1 MDSSKR
7 NMETCCVGWMSD
19 VKSIINRIKQL
30 TYHEVVVELYE
41 PIQFNGKIPF
51 DLEITGN
58 VVVAQVLANSYE
70 EAEQKL
76 LTFLFEG
83 ERDV

>member
-1 MDSSKR
+1 
-7 NMETCCVGWMSD
+7 MSD
-19 VKSIINRIKQL
+19 IKLLMNRIKQL
-30 TYHEVVVELYE
+30 SYFEVVVELYE
-41 PIQFNGKIPF
+41 PVQFKGVIPF

-58 VVVAQVLANSYE
+58 VVVAQVLANSYD
-70 EAEQKL
+70 EAEHKL

>member
-1 MDSSKR
+1 
-7 NMETCCVGWMSD
+7 MSD

-41 PIQFNGKIPF
+41 PIHFNGTIPF

-58 VVVAQVLANSYE
+58 VVVAQVLADSYE

-83 ERDV
+83 SRDD

>member
-1 MDSSKR
+1 
-7 NMETCCVGWMSD
+7 MSD

-41 PIQFNGKIPF
+41 PIQFNGTIPF

-58 VVVAQVLANSYE
+58 IVVAQVLADSYE
-70 EAEQKL
+70 QAEQKL

-83 ERDV
+83 IRDD

>member
-1 MDSSKR
+1 V
-7 NMETCCVGWMSD
+7 ETRCVRRMTD
-19 VKSIINRIKQL
+19 VKLLMNRIKQL
-30 TYHEVVVELYE
+30 TYHEVAVELYE
-41 PIQFNGKIPF
+41 PVQFNGTIPF

-58 VVVAQVLANSYE
+58 MVVAQVLANSYE

-83 ERDV
+83 SRDD

>member
-1 MDSSKR
+1 
-7 NMETCCVGWMSD
+7 MSD
-19 VKSIINRIKQL
+19 VKLLMNRIKQL
-30 TYHEVVVELYE
+30 SYFEVVVELYE
-41 PIQFNGKIPF
+41 PVQFKGVIPF

-58 VVVAQVLANSYE
+58 IVIAQVLAKSYE
-70 EAEQKL
+70 EAEHKL

>member
-1 MDSSKR
+1 
-7 NMETCCVGWMSD
+7 MSD
-19 VKSIINRIKQL
+19 IKMLMNRIKQL
-30 TYHEVVVELYE
+30 SYYEVAVELYE
-41 PIQFNGKIPF
+41 PIQFNGTIPF
-51 DLEITGN
+51 DLEISGN
-58 VVVAQVLANSYE
+58 MVVAQVLAESYE

>member
-1 MDSSKR
+1 
-7 NMETCCVGWMSD
+7 MSD
-19 VKSIINRIKQL
+19 IADIINRIKQL

-58 VVVAQVLANSYE
+58 VVVAQVLADSYE

-83 ERDV
+83 NRDD

>member
-1 MDSSKR
+1 
-7 NMETCCVGWMSD
+7 MSD
-19 VKSIINRIKQL
+19 IADIINRIKQL

-58 VVVAQVLANSYE
+58 VVVAQVLADSYE

-83 ERDV
+83 DRDD